1 MDIDVFF
8 NRPDRPVNL
17 ERLLTDIRIAQ
28 YRLVV
33 ASAWFTDTQLARAIL
48 QCRAET
54 KIVILNRADLKR
66 GDYEAYKLLANDR
79 YIQSQKHG
87 SGLFVVGGSSW
98 EQGIMHH
105 KFCVMDYRVVWTGSY
120 NYTVQARR
128 NYETLL
134 RIKSM
139 TLGDTF
145 FDEALEL
152 IGQGYPAGEEH
163 DSDDMAPVD
172 AASDDVW
179 KFCKQCKRP
188 VVPEQ
193 VCEWNSAGDVWC
205 EECSMGPEE
214 ETATCERCHAVEA
227 SETCCYD
234 HGGGPICVRCCTSL
248 GEHLGEHEDSLPP
261 EEDWM
266 RP

>member
-17 ERLLTDIRIAQ
+17 EQLLTDMRIAQ

-33 ASAWFTDTQLARAIL
+33 ASAWFTDTQMARAIL
-48 QCRAET
+48 QSRAET

-79 YIQSQKHG
+79 YIQSQQHD
-87 SGLFVVGGSSW
+87 SGLFVVGGASW

-128 NYETLL
+128 NYEALL
-134 RIKSM
+134 RIESM

-145 FDEALEL
+145 YEEALEL
-152 IGQGYPAGEEH
+152 ISQGYAAGEESEVNVV
-163 DSDDMAPVD
+163 DDTVSDA
-172 AASDDVW
+172 VW
-179 KFCKQCKRP
+179 KFCKRCKRP
-188 VVPEQ
+188 VEPEQ
-193 VCEWNSAGDVWC
+193 VCEWNSNGDVWC
-205 EECSMGPEE
+205 EECSLPLEE
-214 ETATCERCHAVEA
+214 ETVTCEQCHTVEA
-227 SETCCYD
+227 SEACCYE
-234 HGGGPICVRCCTSL
+234 HGGGPVCIRCCARL
-248 GEHLGEHEDSLPP
+248 DEH
-261 EEDWM
+261 
-266 RP
+266 